1 MRYLDS
7 TSVARTAQSGEARR
21 THSSPYIVPPHA
33 RCLPYRPVCLEP
45 CAARQWLRLCQVAQ
59 HPQVRTCV
67 SYVYMHWHVIG
78 RDGPAS
84 RAPSAVVTQTGSP
97 FRNRHLI
104 SSLSLSLFLSTPMR
118 SRRHIHSRACQRT
131 YGAALRYAG
140 SSVRVSEPPRTASH
154 PQRETGTSH
163 SLGVQTSLT
172 PSRKSSSIHVT
183 AG

>member
-33 RCLPYRPVCLEP
+33 RCPPYRPVCLEP
-45 CAARQWLRLCQVAQ
+45 CAARQWLRLGQVAQ

-67 SYVYMHWHVIG
+67 SCVCLYWHVIG

-97 FRNRHLI
+97 FRNWHLT
-104 SSLSLSLFLSTPMR
+104 SSLSLSFSLHPCARDDTSTHAPV
-118 SRRHIHSRACQRT
+118 
-131 YGAALRYAG
+131 
-140 SSVRVSEPPRTASH
+140 SVRTVLRCAAPVH
-154 PQRETGTSH
+154 PCE
-163 SLGVQTSLT
+163 
-172 PSRKSSSIHVT
+172 
-183 AG
+183 